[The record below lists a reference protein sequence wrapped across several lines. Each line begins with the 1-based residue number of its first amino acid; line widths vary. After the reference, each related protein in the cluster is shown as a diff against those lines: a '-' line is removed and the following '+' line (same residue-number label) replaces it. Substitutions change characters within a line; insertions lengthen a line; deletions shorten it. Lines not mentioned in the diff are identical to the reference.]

1 MAPVQPTR
9 ILVLGAG
16 GREHALAWR
25 LAAEPGVNEVVVA
38 PGSDGAAAEPR
49 VRRAA
54 VDPLD
59 PAAVVELARRTSAEL
74 VVVGPE
80 APLVAGVADALRA
93 ARIPVF
99 GPTAAAARIEASK
112 AFCHEIAAAAGV
124 RMARARAFGPGER
137 AAALRFAAELA
148 AGPGV
153 VVKADGLAGGKG
165 VTVAADLAEAEAA
178 IERLYAA
185 AEAEAARGARGA
197 AETKAETE
205 AAEQPILVLEE
216 RLVGR
221 EASVIA
227 LTDGEAA
234 VALPAARDHKRLLA
248 GDRGPNTGGMGAYSP
263 LPDLPEAAVA
273 AILETVHRP
282 ILGELARRGT
292 PFCGALYAGL
302 ILTPDGPA
310 LLECNAR
317 FGDPEAQVIL
327 PRLAGALGP
336 LLLAAARGELGAA
349 LRRLSPAGGAVDG
362 LLPTLPGAA
371 VGIVLA
377 APGYPEAPR
386 TGDRIDGL
394 PTAPT
399 ADVVVFHAG
408 TKKDPDGSFRTAG
421 GRVLTVVGRGPDLA
435 AARAAALRVAE
446 GIRWPGVQFRVDIA
460 AELPPAVPEAPTVV
474 GTAGAELAAAAPR
487 RRPEGVER

>member
-1 MAPVQPTR
+1 MPLVQPTR

-59 PAAVVELARRTSAEL
+59 PAAVVALARQAAVEL

-80 APLVAGVADALRA
+80 APLAAGVADALREA
-93 ARIPVF
+93 AVPVF
-99 GPTAAAARIEASK
+99 GPTAAAARIETSK
-112 AFCHEIAAAAGV
+112 AFCHEIAEAAGV

-137 AAALRFAAELA
+137 EAARRFAAELA

-153 VVKADGLAGGKG
+153 VVKADGLAAGKG

-178 IERLYAA
+178 IDRLYAA
-185 AEAEAARGARGA
+185 DGEGGQGQVRADR
-197 AETKAETE
+197 
-205 AAEQPILVLEE
+205 PVLVLEE

-227 LTDGEAA
+227 LTDGETA
-234 VALPAARDHKRLLA
+234 VALPAARDHKRLLP

-263 LPDLPEAAVA
+263 LPDLPDEAVTE
-273 AILETVHRP
+273 ILETVHRP
-282 ILGELARRGT
+282 LLAELACRGT

-302 ILTPDGPA
+302 ILTADGPA

-349 LRRLSPAGGAVDG
+349 LSRSGAAERR
-362 LLPTLPGAA
+362 LPTLPVAA
-371 VGIVLA
+371 VGFVLA

-386 TGDRIDGL
+386 TGDPIEGL
-394 PTAPT
+394 PAEPVD
-399 ADVVVFHAG
+399 DVLVFHAG
-408 TKKDPDGSFRTAG
+408 TKRDPDGGFRTAG

-435 AARAAALRVAE
+435 AARRAALRVAE
-446 GIRWPGVQFRVDIA
+446 GIRWPGVQIRIDIA
-460 AELPPAVPEAPTVV
+460 AEFDGGNEAGKPGKSAPARGSARRSM
-474 GTAGAELAAAAPR
+474 GASSTAGAAARAAARA
-487 RRPEGVER
+487 EL

>member
-1 MAPVQPTR
+1 MRLVQPTR
-9 ILVLGAG
+9 ILVLGSG

-25 LAAEPGVNEVVVA
+25 LAAEPGVNEIIVA

-59 PAAVVELARRTSAEL
+59 PAAVVELARRTSVEL

-80 APLVAGVADALRA
+80 APLAAGVADALRA
-93 ARIPVF
+93 AGIAVF
-99 GPTAAAARIEASK
+99 GPTAAAARIETSK
-112 AFCHEIAAAAGV
+112 AFCHEVAGAAGV
-124 RMARARAFGPGER
+124 RMARARAFGLGER
-137 AAALRFAAELA
+137 EVAIRFAAELA

-153 VVKADGLAGGKG
+153 VVKADGLAAGKG

-185 AEAEAARGARGA
+185 AEAGAGDGRAAGS
-197 AETKAETE
+197 
-205 AAEQPILVLEE
+205 PILVLEE

-227 LTDGEAA
+227 LTDGETA
-234 VALPAARDHKRLLA
+234 VALPAARDHKRLLP

-263 LPDLPEAAVA
+263 LPDLPDAAVA
-273 AILETVHRP
+273 GILETVHRP
-282 ILGELARRGT
+282 ILAELARRGT

-302 ILTPDGPA
+302 LLAADGPA

-336 LLLAAARGELGAA
+336 LLLAAARGELGAVLA
-349 LRRLSPAGGAVDG
+349 RVGVVGG
-362 LLPTLPGAA
+362 LLPALPGAT
-371 VGIVLA
+371 VGLVLA

-386 TGDRIDGL
+386 TGDRIEGL
-394 PTAPT
+394 PEGALDD
-399 ADVVVFHAG
+399 ALVFHAG
-408 TKKDPDGSFRTAG
+408 TRRDADGAFRTAG
-421 GRVLTVVGRGPDLA
+421 GRVLTVVGRGADLA
-435 AARAAALRVAE
+435 GARRAALRVAE
-446 GIRWPGVQFRVDIA
+446 AIHWPGVQLRPDIA
-460 AELPPAVPEAPTVV
+460 AELPPPVMGE
-474 GTAGAELAAAAPR
+474 AAANEPAAALAG
-487 RRPEGVER
+487 RRPDHPGGER